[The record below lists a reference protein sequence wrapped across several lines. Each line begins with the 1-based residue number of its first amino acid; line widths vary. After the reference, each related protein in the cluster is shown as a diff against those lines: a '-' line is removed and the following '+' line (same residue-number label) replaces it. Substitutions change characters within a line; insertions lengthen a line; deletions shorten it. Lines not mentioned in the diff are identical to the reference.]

1 MPKQIVD
8 ILNGR
13 GLRTDRGMTW
23 TADNFRRLHGEI
35 DRIRETLPPEPLD
48 RTISRLKNARKS
60 NHFGEGLTE
69 AIERQQPC

>member
-23 TADNFRRLHGEI
+23 TAGNFRRLHEEI
-35 DRIRETLPPEPLD
+35 DRIREEMPPEPLD
-48 RTISRLKNARKS
+48 RSDLS
-60 NHFGEGLTE
+60 FE
-69 AIERQQPC
+69 ERQKLDPLWGRFA